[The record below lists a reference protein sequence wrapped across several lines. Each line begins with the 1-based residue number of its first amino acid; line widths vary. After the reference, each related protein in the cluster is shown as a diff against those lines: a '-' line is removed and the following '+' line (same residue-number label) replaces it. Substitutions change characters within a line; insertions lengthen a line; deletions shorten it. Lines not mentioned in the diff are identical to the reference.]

1 MINCNFDFLTNRDII
16 ISMLN
21 LSWSALEI
29 SMLLRKLA
37 MNFLHHIFSFIL
49 NDEAVIKI
57 SMLRLLSFVRV
68 SIKHIMHEAFVS
80 RCRQEQLF
88 KSRKHA
94 H

>member
-1 MINCNFDFLTNRDII
+1 MEFP
-16 ISMLN
+16 
-21 LSWSALEI
+21 LEI
-29 SMLLRKLA
+29 
-37 MNFLHHIFSFIL
+37 FSVNNL